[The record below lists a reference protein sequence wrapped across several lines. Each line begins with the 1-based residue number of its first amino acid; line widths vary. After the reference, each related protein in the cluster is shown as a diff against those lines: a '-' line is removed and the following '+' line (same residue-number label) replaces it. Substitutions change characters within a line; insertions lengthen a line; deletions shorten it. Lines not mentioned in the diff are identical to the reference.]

1 VKGESLRSGG
11 GGGFTASGGVA
22 CGSGGKKHDEG
33 SFRAPRPPAPPE
45 SAHLQRTAPPAGAQR
60 PTPPEPKATSPRRKG
75 LRPKHVPQRM
85 CIACRG
91 HDAKRGLYRIV
102 RSPEG
107 EVEPDPTGR
116 RNGRGAY
123 LCGQAACW
131 EKALASGLLARAL
144 NVEIDTETL
153 DRLRRYAATLPLEAS
168 TAAGTAPILA
178 RTEGELR

>member
-1 VKGESLRSGG
+1 VS
-11 GGGFTASGGVA
+11 AA
-22 CGSGGKKHDEG
+22 
-33 SFRAPRPPAPPE
+33 AP
-45 SAHLQRTAPPAGAQR
+45 SAR
-60 PTPPEPKATSPRRKG
+60 KRKG
-75 LRPKHVPQRM
+75 PRPKHVPQRM

-107 EVEPDPTGR
+107 AVEPDPTGR

-123 LCGQAACW
+123 LCGQRACW

-153 DRLRRYAATLPLEAS
+153 DRLRRYAATLPLETS
-168 TAAGTAPILA
+168 TAVGTAPILA
-178 RTEGELR
+178 GTEGEEH